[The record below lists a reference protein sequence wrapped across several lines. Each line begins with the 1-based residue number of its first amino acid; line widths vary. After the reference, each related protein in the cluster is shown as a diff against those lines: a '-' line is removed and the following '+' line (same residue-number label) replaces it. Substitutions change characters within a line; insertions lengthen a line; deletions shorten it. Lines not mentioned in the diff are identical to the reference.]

1 MLKQL
6 FLSFILHTVMDI
18 NHLMTEELG
27 QRIAGERV
35 DDQSIVELQT
45 VYYFSTDTLYVISS
59 VPFRFK
65 GK

>member
-18 NHLMTEELG
+18 NHLMMEELG

-59 VPFRFK
+59 
-65 GK
+65 